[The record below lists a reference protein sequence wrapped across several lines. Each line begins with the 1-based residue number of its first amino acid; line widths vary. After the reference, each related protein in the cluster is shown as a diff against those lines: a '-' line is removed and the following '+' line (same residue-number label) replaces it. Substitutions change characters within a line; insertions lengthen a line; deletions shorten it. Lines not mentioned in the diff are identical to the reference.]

1 MIRVLGPEVAIAE
14 VVREAQREGGEV
26 SVVPAGST
34 KAESIDLFAEV
45 LDFPDWFGRNL
56 DALADCLHDY
66 AEEPHEDGRTRHLV
80 WDGVAQ
86 LRRDHPEGYADIT
99 SVLDE
104 VSNDHDTF
112 VVTVLDR

>member
-1 MIRVLGPEVAIAE
+1 MIRVVGPEVSIAD
-14 VVREAQREGGEV
+14 VVRAARRGGAAV

-34 KAESIDLFAEV
+34 KDESIDLFAEV

-66 AEEPHEDGRTRHLV
+66 AEEPGENGGVRHLV
-80 WDGVAQ
+80 WDGVAT
-86 LRRDHPEGYADIT
+86 LRRSHPEGYQDIA
-99 SVLDE
+99 SVLSE
-104 VSNDHDTF
+104 VSADHDTF

>member
-1 MIRVLGPEVAIAE
+1 MIRVLGPEVSIAD
-14 VVREAQREGGEV
+14 VVREARRMGGEV

-66 AEEPHEDGRTRHLV
+66 AEVPGEDGGPRHLV
-80 WDGVAQ
+80 WDGVAR
-86 LRRDHPEGYADIT
+86 LRRSHPQGYEDIA

-104 VSNDHDTF
+104 VSVDHEGF
-112 VVTVLDR
+112 LVTVLDR

>member
-1 MIRVLGPEVAIAE
+1 VIRVLGPEVSIAE
-14 VVREAQREGGEV
+14 VVRAARQAGGDV
-26 SVVPAGST
+26 SVVPAGAS

-66 AEEPHEDGRTRHLV
+66 AEEPGENGGVRHLV
-80 WDGVAQ
+80 WDGVAT
-86 LRRDHPEGYADIT
+86 LRRSHPEGYQDIA
-99 SVLDE
+99 SVLSE
-104 VSNDHDTF
+104 VSADHDTF